1 MFYRAESDQ
10 YIQEGVPFEIDETQY
25 PSNWINLSTPEEKAA
40 QGLQEVITVGERKD
54 DRYYWVSE
62 KLEGAELIITST
74 PKDFDTVKQMALDNL
89 DHTAYTLFLPSDSM
103 ITRKAET
110 GVDLKPE
117 WSTFRDNIRLEVI
130 VVRGQINNATTVD
143 QIAAIVPNWP
153 VSPDASIVVAEDP
166 PIEPV
171 DEN

>member
-1 MFYRAESDQ
+1 MFYRSESDQ

-25 PSNWINLSTPEEKAA
+25 PANWINLSTPEEKAEL
-40 QGLQEVITVGERKD
+40 GLQEVITVGERKD

-74 PKDFDTVKQMALDNL
+74 PKDFDTVKQMALNSL
-89 DHTAYTLFLPSDSM
+89 DQQAYSLLFTSDWM

-117 WSTFRDNIRLEVI
+117 WSTYRDNVRLEVI
-130 VVRGQINNATTVD
+130 VVRSQLNNATTVD
-143 QIAAIVPNWP
+143 EIAAIVPNWP
-153 VSPDASIVVAEDP
+153 TSPDAPVPVADPAPADPVVE
-166 PIEPV
+166 
-171 DEN
+171 

>member
-10 YIQEGVPFEIDETQY
+10 YIQEGVPFEIDGVQY
-25 PSNWINLSTPEEKAA
+25 PANWLNLSTPEEKAEL
-40 QGLQEVITVGERKD
+40 GLQEVITVGERKD

-74 PKDFDTVKQMALDNL
+74 PKDFDTVKQLALDNL
-89 DHTAYTLFLPSDSM
+89 DHTAYTLFLPSDWM

-117 WSTFRDNIRLEVI
+117 WSTYRDSIRLEVI
-130 VVRGQINNATTVD
+130 VVRGQINAATTVD
-143 QIAAIVPNWP
+143 EIAAIVPNWP
-153 VSPDASIVVAEDP
+153 VSPDAPIVVAEEP
-166 PIEPV
+166 PIEPAV
-171 DEN
+171 

>member
-1 MFYRAESDQ
+1 MFYREASNQ

-25 PSNWINLSTPEEKAA
+25 PSNWLNLSTPEEKAEL
-40 QGLQEVITVGERKD
+40 GLQEVITVGERKD

-89 DHTAYTLFLPSDSM
+89 DHTAYTLLLPSDWM

-110 GVDLKPE
+110 GTDLTHD
-117 WSTFRDNIRLEVI
+117 WSVYRDSIRLEVI

-143 QIAAIVPNWP
+143 EIATIQPNWP
-153 VSPDASIVVAEDP
+153 VSPDA
-166 PIEPV
+166 PV
-171 DEN
+171 PVPNVE

>member
-25 PSNWINLSTPEEKAA
+25 PSNWLNLSTPEEKAEL
-40 QGLQEVITVGERKD
+40 GLQEVVTVGERKD

-89 DHTAYTLFLPSDSM
+89 DKQAYSLLFPSDWM

-110 GVDLKPE
+110 GTDLAHD
-117 WSTFRDNIRLEVI
+117 WSVYRDSIRLEVI
-130 VVRGQINNATTVD
+130 VVRGQINAATTVD
-143 QIAAIVPNWP
+143 EIAAIQPNWP
-153 VSPDASIVVAEDP
+153 VSPDAPIVAEDP
-166 PIEPV
+166 AIEPV
-171 DEN
+171 NED

>member
-25 PSNWINLSTPEEKAA
+25 PANWLNLSTPEEKAEL
-40 QGLQEVITVGERKD
+40 GLQEVITVGERKD

-89 DHTAYTLFLPSDSM
+89 DKQAYSLLFPSDWM

-117 WSTFRDNIRLEVI
+117 WSTYRDNIRLEVI
-130 VVRGQINNATTVD
+130 VVRGQINAATTVD
-143 QIAAIVPNWP
+143 EIASIQPNWP
-153 VSPDASIVVAEDP
+153 VSPDAPVVTEDP

>member
-25 PSNWINLSTPEEKAA
+25 PANWLNLSTPEEKAEL
-40 QGLQEVITVGERKD
+40 GLQEVITVGERKD

-74 PKDFDTVKQMALDNL
+74 PKELETVRTSCVGSLKAS
-89 DHTAYTLFLPSDSM
+89 AYSQLLPSDWM

-110 GVDLKPE
+110 GTDIPAA
-117 WSTFRDNIRLEVI
+117 WTTYRDEVRLEVGLR
-130 VVRGQINNATTVD
+130 VRQAEQAATVD
-143 QIAAIVPNWP
+143 EIAAIQPSWP
-153 VSPDASIVVAEDP
+153 VSPDAPVPAEA
-166 PIEPV
+166 
-171 DEN
+171 